1 MLCLYCLL
9 GHFIKPY
16 PAYLWI
22 IALSEAYKDSYSNGA
37 FYCSIYHYLYVHFH
51 FKAFVIYAYINSCH
65 LCLSLTSKEALLNQI
80 LNDAEGCREMDEFLS
95 PGPPAAIDDED
106 EDDIVSA
113 DVAPIIQLPEDDDDH
128 ADDFAP
134 SPRRSEGDG
143 REDPDGTDG

>member
-1 MLCLYCLL
+1 
-9 GHFIKPY
+9 
-16 PAYLWI
+16 
-22 IALSEAYKDSYSNGA
+22 
-37 FYCSIYHYLYVHFH
+37 
-51 FKAFVIYAYINSCH
+51 
-65 LCLSLTSKEALLNQI
+65 
-80 LNDAEGCREMDEFLS
+80 MDEFLS